1 MTGSVPPPAGGP
13 HHPGAVLALGAG
25 LAQVLDRLARRHAQ
39 LSAAQYRVL
48 AAVGEAP
55 AAAAEPR
62 RLAAGL
68 RMSSAHITTVL
79 DQLAARGLVSRA
91 VHPDDGR
98 RRIIAL
104 TDEGRDR
111 LEHFATVL
119 AAVDERVLAGA
130 LDAGERRLLT
140 ALLARADAALDA
152 LLMPEGRPR
161 PGP

>member
-1 MTGSVPPPAGGP
+1 MTESVPPATAGP
-13 HHPGAVLALGAG
+13 HPPGAVLTLGAG

-48 AAVGEAP
+48 AAVGEATP
-55 AAAAEPR
+55 TAAEPR

-79 DQLAARGLVSRA
+79 DQLAVRGLVSRA
-91 VHPDDGR
+91 VHPEDAR

-111 LEHFATVL
+111 LEHFAAVL
-119 AAVDERVLAGA
+119 TAVDERVLAGA
-130 LDAGERRLLT
+130 LDADERRLLA